1 MNISEL
7 AMEYGEAAELLRG
20 RIRQLE
26 QEKEL
31 TGDEE
36 QLLRLDRR
44 LRPLRAMY
52 RDTRDVA
59 RHLERYYART
69 ERRNCK

>member
-26 QEKEL
+26 REKEL

>member
-7 AMEYGEAAELLRG
+7 ATEYGQAAELLKG

-26 QEKEL
+26 QEKQV
-31 TGDEE
+31 TGEE
-36 QLLRLDRR
+36 EDRLRLDRR

-52 RDTRDVA
+52 RETRDVA

-69 ERRNCK
+69 QRRDCK

>member
-7 AMEYGEAAELLRG
+7 AMEYGQAAELLRG

-26 QEKEL
+26 QEKQL
-31 TGDEE
+31 TGGEE

-44 LRPLRAMY
+44 LRALRAMY